1 MGFKFELTSVKVRE
15 IRLFFRKK
23 PGFLITAVHIKKGKS
38 KLLKKKQK
46 NKKKRIYVEYSDCE
60 FDNGG
65 KESHIT
71 RMSFIL

>member
-15 IRLFFRKK
+15 IRLFFSKETRVSDNSSAYKERKK
-23 PGFLITAVHIKKGKS
+23 RTIKK
-38 KLLKKKQK
+38 Q
-46 NKKKRIYVEYSDCE
+46 NKTKKRIYVEYSDCE